1 MPLNI
6 LSFRACL
13 IDLQEGMTRGGLY
26 ACHLILYACQ
36 SKLMQV
42 RYPLCYKLQK
52 NTNFYHLRV
61 ALNKFTECGRE
72 KFAPLLC
79 CC

>member
-1 MPLNI
+1 M
-6 LSFRACL
+6 A
-13 IDLQEGMTRGGLY
+13 LQQGMTRGGLY

-42 RYPLCYKLQK
+42 RYPLRYKLQK
-52 NTNFYHLRV
+52 IINFYHLRQ
-61 ALNKFTECGRE
+61 AFNKLTECGRE
-72 KFAPLLC
+72 EFAPLLC